1 MIDTE
6 YQRLFLVLQIANV
19 VVVPIALYIGWTLR
33 ELRSTL
39 VFLETWRQEHI
50 KLDDE
55 RHGQERRDIERLN
68 RKVERGWGD
77 VGTMD

>member
-1 MIDTE
+1 VIDTE